1 MADSTN
7 SNQIYTLAFK
17 VDVSDA
23 KGNLKEYKQYID
35 NLKGS
40 LLALDKDSEQYKE
53 NSKALKDAQQ
63 KLNEVMDIAKGKGEA
78 VAGSYDAL
86 SKQMSELKR
95 QFKATGDEAERANL
109 ALQINDINNQLKQM
123 DASVG
128 VFTRNVG
135 NYSQA
140 YEAAFSKLIDGTSKM
155 DGLLGQISTDVKNLI
170 PLIKKT
176 TTTATAGLGGIK
188 KAIAATGIGLLVIA
202 VGTLVTH
209 FDALLKAVGVTEEKF
224 QEFKT
229 KALNVF
235 ENIIAAVVGA
245 GNAMLQFL
253 LAPIKSFIE
262 VVKGAGKLIK
272 DVFTGNFKA
281 IKGDAQAAG
290 EAVSN
295 ALNNGIQFKANFGK
309 GQEFA
314 KNLIQNIKSEVKK
327 ETGNNPVEVDIQPIL
342 DRLEFVG
349 KTDEEQIKIVYE
361 RRRKALK
368 AQFDEEK
375 KLLEKAG
382 VDTTAL
388 QKEYYLNLA
397 QLVKE
402 EADKIQEI
410 QDARVVKQE
419 ETLDIDKMLADQ
431 EIQLQEDLNKQL
443 ETLGDE
449 AAKTAIENL
458 KKQKEDEKKL
468 LEERKQNIQ
477 SFASSTADII
487 GMVAD
492 AWESSIKTQIETGK
506 ISEKEGKKQFEQVK
520 ALQTSVAIINTLS
533 AGVAALDKTI
543 QAGTPWGVAAGIA
556 QMVAVIAAGMAQVS
570 KIQSTTLGT
579 RASQV
584 TSVGTPNLGSIVNDY
599 QPNYVQN
606 ITNATETEQLANALT
621 KNPIQAYVVES
632 SVTAKQELARSRE
645 NETTY

>member
-40 LLALDKDSEQYKE
+40 LLALDKDSEQYNE

-63 KLNEVMDIAKGKGEA
+63 KLNEVMDIARGKGEA

-86 SKQMSELKR
+86 SKQMSELKK
-95 QFKATGDEAERANL
+95 QFKATGNEAERANL
-109 ALQINDINNQLKQM
+109 ALQINDINNQLKDM

-140 YEAAFSKLIDGTSKM
+140 YEEAFSKLIDGTSKM
-155 DGLLGQISTDVKNLI
+155 DGLLGEISTDVKNLI

-209 FDALLKAVGVTEEKF
+209 FDALLKAVGVTDEKF

-235 ENIIAAVVGA
+235 ENIVAAVVGA

-253 LAPIKSFIE
+253 LTPIKSFIE
-262 VVKGAGKLIK
+262 VVKGAGTLIK

-281 IKGDAQAAG
+281 IKGDAKAAG

-327 ETGNNPVEVDIQPIL
+327 ETGNNPVVVEVDIQPIL
-342 DRLEFVG
+342 KRLEEYG
-349 KTDEEQIKIVYE
+349 LGDLDLLKLQTE
-361 RRRKALK
+361 RRKAALTK
-368 AQFDEEK
+368 QYEEEK
-375 KLLEKAG
+375 ALLEKNN
-382 VDTTAL
+382 VDTSKLTAEYMSNMLKAEDDYNAAVL
-388 QKEYYLNLA
+388 QK
-397 QLVKE
+397 K
-402 EADKIQEI
+402 
-410 QDARVVKQE
+410 QDADAAQISELLSNSESIEDILEGLFDDELMMQE
-419 ETLDIDKMLADQ
+419 ARNI
-431 EIQLQEDLNKQL
+431 
-443 ETLGDE
+443 
-449 AAKTAIENL
+449 AAKAL
-458 KKQKEDEKKL
+458 DDKRKEDEKAA
-468 LEERKQNIQ
+468 LEERKKNIS
-477 SFASSTADII
+477 SFASSTSEVI
-487 GMVAD
+487 GLVAD
-492 AWESSIKTQIETGK
+492 AWESSVKSQIESGK
-506 ISEKEGKKQFEQVK
+506 LSEEEGKKQFEQIK
-520 ALQTSVAIINTLS
+520 AMQTAVAIINTLS
-533 AGVAALDKTI
+533 AGVAALDGITKAT
-543 QAGTPWGVAAGIA
+543 GGWGLAAAIA
-556 QMVAVIAAGMAQVS
+556 HMVAVIGTGMAQVA

>member
-40 LLALDKDSEQYKE
+40 LLALEKDSEQYKE
-53 NSKALKDAQQ
+53 NSIALKEAQQ
-63 KLNEVMDIAKGKGEA
+63 KLNEVMDIARGKGEA

-109 ALQINDINNQLKQM
+109 ALQINDINNQLKEM

-140 YEAAFSKLIDGTSKM
+140 YEVAFSKLIDGTSKM

-235 ENIIAAVVGA
+235 ETIIAAVVGA

-253 LAPIKSFIE
+253 LTPIKSFIE

-314 KNLIQNIKSEVKK
+314 KNLIQNIKSEVKN
-327 ETGNNPVEVDIQPIL
+327 ETGNNPVVVEVDIQPIL
-342 DRLEFVG
+342 KRLEEYG
-349 KTDEEQIKIVYE
+349 LGDLDLLKLQTE
-361 RRRKALK
+361 RRKAALTK
-368 AQFDEEK
+368 QYEEEK
-375 KLLEKAG
+375 ALLEKNN
-382 VDTTAL
+382 VDTSKLTAEYMSNMLKAEDEYNAAVL
-388 QKEYYLNLA
+388 QK
-397 QLVKE
+397 Q
-402 EADKIQEI
+402 
-410 QDARVVKQE
+410 QDADAAQISELLSNSESIEDILEGLFDDELMMQE
-419 ETLDIDKMLADQ
+419 ARNI
-431 EIQLQEDLNKQL
+431 
-443 ETLGDE
+443 
-449 AAKTAIENL
+449 AAKAL
-458 KKQKEDEKKL
+458 DDKRKEDEKAA
-468 LEERKQNIQ
+468 LEERKKNIS

-492 AWESSIKTQIETGK
+492 AWESSVKSQIESGK
-506 ISEKEGKKQFEQVK
+506 LSEEEGKKQFEQIK
-520 ALQTSVAIINTLS
+520 AMQTAVAIINTLS
-533 AGVAALDKTI
+533 AGVAALDGITKAT
-543 QAGTPWGVAAGIA
+543 GGWGLAAAIA
-556 QMVAVIAAGMAQVS
+556 HMVAVIGTGMAQVA